1 MRRYLTRREVA
12 DQYPISYSTL
22 AHLAMKG
29 KGPPY
34 SRIGKKVI
42 YEDVAVHRWIQSHLI
57 NTSVDMPHR
66 VRRPRKFGTG

>member
-12 DQYPISYSTL
+12 DEYPISYSTL

-34 SRIGKKVI
+34 SRIGRSVI
-42 YEDVAVHRWIQSHLI
+42 YENAAVQRWIQRHLI

-66 VRRPRKFGTG
+66 ARRPRKLGTG

>member
-34 SRIGKKVI
+34 SRIGRSVI
-42 YEDVAVHRWIQSHLI
+42 YEDEAVHRWIQSHCLM
-57 NTSVDMPHR
+57 TPA
-66 VRRPRKFGTG
+66 PG

>member
-22 AHLAMKG
+22 AHLAMEG

-34 SRIGKKVI
+34 SRIGRRVI
-42 YEDVAVHRWIQSHLI
+42 YEDAAVDRWIQSHLI
-57 NTSVDMPHR
+57 NTSVDTPHR
-66 VRRPRKFGTG
+66 VTRPRRLGTG